1 MEKET
6 YCLACRKYTKNTNP
20 KVVRNRQNTLMMQ
33 SNCATC
39 NCKKSRFIKKQQAM
53 GISSKLGIKTP
64 LSKVLLLNIVL
75 IYFKK
80 MNTYCLSCQKDTRN
94 IDPKV
99 IKTKNNRKM
108 MLSRC
113 SICNNK
119 KSTFTAEPS
128 ASARISK
135 GSGLFDSL
143 GLNTLQ
149 NRMKNALW
157 NAFNR

>member
-1 MEKET
+1 
-6 YCLACRKYTKNTNP
+6 
-20 KVVRNRQNTLMMQ
+20 
-33 SNCATC
+33 
-39 NCKKSRFIKKQQAM
+39 
-53 GISSKLGIKTP
+53 
-64 LSKVLLLNIVL
+64 
-75 IYFKK
+75 
-80 MNTYCLSCQKDTRN
+80 MNTYCLSCKRDPKN

-128 ASARISK
+128 SLERSSSERISQ

-143 GLNTLQ
+143 GLNTPQ

>member
-1 MEKET
+1 
-6 YCLACRKYTKNTNP
+6 
-20 KVVRNRQNTLMMQ
+20 
-33 SNCATC
+33 
-39 NCKKSRFIKKQQAM
+39 
-53 GISSKLGIKTP
+53 
-64 LSKVLLLNIVL
+64 
-75 IYFKK
+75 
-80 MNTYCLSCQKDTRN
+80 MNTYCLSCKKDTRN

-119 KSTFTAEPS
+119 KSIFTAEPS
-128 ASARISK
+128 SSQRISQ

-143 GLNTLQ
+143 GLNTPQ